1 MVDLPAVPQNTV
13 MLTASGVL
21 LVLSMSA
28 GGSVAMAATPV
39 ASANV
44 VDYDVAF
51 AQAFPGSG
59 NEHRITDW
67 TLYAALVAGDLV
79 TYGGKVD
86 PAIMKRVDA
95 AKAKP
100 YQMQQVEMSLKRDA
114 RLVAAFNDQ
123 RHRIRS
129 MILYADGG
137 GFADDKC
144 RRVLVYVKG
153 EFRLVLGEGNDGGD
167 RLSHATIAPGCPST
181 LDRGFQIT
189 AGRSS
194 RFKCWPTESVTQ
206 CGWALPDMPAAL
218 KSVIETD
225 YPGSMTLR
233 WRWRGLGDVVHTRY
247 VDAMGNRVASHE
259 SVALTVP
266 AELSLEFVDPRGHLL
281 WTAPAAG
288 IAGRSR

>member
-1 MVDLPAVPQNTV
+1 M
-13 MLTASGVL
+13 SGCRAL
-21 LVLSMSA
+21 LVLSLPVLSTIA
-28 GGSVAMAATPV
+28 GGSVAIAATP
-39 ASANV
+39 AAGPKV
-44 VDYDVAF
+44 VDYDLAF

-59 NEHRITDW
+59 NAHRITDW
-67 TLYAALVAGDLV
+67 TFYSALVAGDLV
-79 TYGGKVD
+79 TYAGKVD
-86 PAIMKRVDA
+86 PAIAARVDA
-95 AKAKP
+95 AKGKP

-114 RLVAAFNDQ
+114 RLIASFNDQ

-144 RRVLVYVKG
+144 RRVLVYVKN
-153 EFRLVLGEGNDGGD
+153 EFRLVLGEGDDGGD
-167 RLSHATIAPGCPST
+167 RLSHATIAPGCPPT

-233 WRWRGLGDVVHTRY
+233 WRWRGLGGVVHTRY
-247 VDAMGNRVASHE
+247 VDAMGNRVATRE

-266 AELSLEFVDPRGHLL
+266 AELSLEFVDPGGHLL
-281 WTAPAAG
+281 WSAPAAAV
-288 IAGRSR
+288 AGRSR